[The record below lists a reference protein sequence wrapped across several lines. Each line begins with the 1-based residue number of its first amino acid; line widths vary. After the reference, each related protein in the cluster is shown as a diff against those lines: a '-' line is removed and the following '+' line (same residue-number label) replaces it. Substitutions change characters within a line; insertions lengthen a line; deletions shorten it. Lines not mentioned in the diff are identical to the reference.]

1 MPTTSLADC
10 RAFAKQ
16 IAACAGTV
24 PDALERLLTGYEILS
39 APRPAVGALAS
50 IPGGLSVRF
59 SRKAFESLAVQLR
72 W

>member
-50 IPGGLSVRF
+50 IPGGL
-59 SRKAFESLAVQLR
+59 
-72 W
+72 